1 MIMQIY
7 VIILHVAKL
16 GYLKRDR
23 MAKWEESK
31 REEYWQKIC
40 LTVQETSGQIVTY
53 NNEPINAF
61 SF

>member
-1 MIMQIY
+1 MQIY

-16 GYLKRDR
+16 GYLKRIEWQNG
-23 MAKWEESK
+23 KNLK